1 MLGFKNTIARFF
13 NRSPTVVRYELVT
26 DRGNGFY
33 SWNGKLYR
41 SDIVRSCIRPF
52 YKSVGKL
59 LAKQIRQNGAD
70 LKINPDF
77 YIKTLLE
84 EPNPYMTGQ
93 MLQEKLAIQLKLNN
107 NAFAY
112 INRDDNG
119 FAMEIYPLTAAIA
132 VEAIYDNQYQLY
144 LKFTFQNGRTATFA
158 YDDVIH
164 LRQDYYSNDIFGE
177 GNQEVLA
184 GLMEI
189 VITIDQGI
197 IKAIKNGAVIKWLLQ
212 FKGVIRPE
220 DIQAQTKKF
229 VDDFLKIDTENNDSI
244 AGAAGTDSKADV
256 KQIQPTDYVPNAS
269 QLEKTVQRIQNYFG
283 TNDKIIQSKFNED
296 DWNAYFEAEIEPFS
310 IQASNEFSRKIFSRR
325 ERSFGNR
332 IIFEAN
338 SLQYASMKT
347 KLDLMQMVDRGA
359 LTPNEWRLVL
369 NMGPIEGGEKAVRR
383 LDTAVVNQLMES
395 FNAYSNQMEEIKA
408 LVAGLL
414 SKGGD

>member
-1 MLGFKNTIARFF
+1 MGFKNTIARFF

-33 SWNGKLYR
+33 SWNGKLYK

-52 YKSVGKL
+52 YKSIGKL
-59 LAKQIRQNGAD
+59 LAKQIRQNDAG

-77 YIKTLLE
+77 YVKTLLE

-119 FAMEIYPLTAAIA
+119 FAMEIYPLTSAIA
-132 VEAIYDNQYQLY
+132 VQAIYDEQYQLY
-144 LKFTFQNGRTATFA
+144 LKFTFRNGRMATFS

-164 LRQDYYSNDIFGE
+164 LRQDYYENDIFGE

-189 VITIDQGI
+189 VTTIDQGI

-229 VDDFLKIDTENNDSI
+229 VDDFLRIDTENNDSI

-269 QLEKTVQRIQNYFG
+269 QLEKTVQWIQNYFG

-310 IQASNEFSRKIFSRR
+310 IQSSNEFTRKIFSRR

-347 KLDLMQMVDRGA
+347 KLELLQMVDRGA

-369 NMGPIEGGEKAVRR
+369 NMGPIEGGDKAIRR

-408 LVAGLL
+408 IMAGLL